1 MELLRWKAKMSILW
15 IIQAV
20 AFASVI
26 FLGLLG
32 SKVIQVME
40 PPFTERLR
48 WLVTIFFFIP
58 CIMAWLSVILRG
70 AVIRWLSLVFGIL
83 FAYIK
88 LRTSLGSLSQGEM
101 SALLF
106 NEVWGFLAALLIIWH
121 AWKQPKQEA

>member
-58 CIMAWLSVILRG
+58 CIMAWFSVILQG
-70 AVIRWLSLVFGIL
+70 AAIRWLSLVFGIL

>member
-58 CIMAWLSVILRG
+58 CIMAWLSVILQG
-70 AVIRWLSLVFGIL
+70 AAIRWLSLVFGIL

>member
-26 FLGLLG
+26 FLALLG

-40 PPFTERLR
+40 PPFTERVR
-48 WLVTIFFFIP
+48 WLVTVFFFIP
-58 CIMAWLSVILRG
+58 CIMAWLSVILQG
-70 AVIRWLSLVFGIL
+70 AAIRWLSLVFGIL

-88 LRTSLGSLSQGEM
+88 LSTSLGSLSQGEM

-106 NEVWGFLAALLIIWH
+106 NEVCGFLAALLIIWH
-121 AWKQPKQEA
+121 AWKQPKQEV

>member
-15 IIQAV
+15 VIQAV

-26 FLGLLG
+26 FLALLG
-32 SKVIQVME
+32 SKTIQVME
-40 PPFTERLR
+40 PPFTERVR
-48 WLVTIFFFIP
+48 WLVTVFFFIP
-58 CIMAWLSVILRG
+58 CIMAWLSVILQG
-70 AVIRWLSLVFGIL
+70 AATRWLSLVLGIL
-83 FAYIK
+83 YAYIK

-106 NEVWGFLAALLIIWH
+106 NEVWGFLTALLIIWY